1 MSYSL
6 LSVSGERFR
15 AKFEK
20 LSGHTRFHVTC
31 IFLVGIPLKRLK
43 SVWEKISRTLK
54 NFRVFNPMATHTD
67 KGDSLFAVKCFK
79 FS

>member
-31 IFLVGIPLKRLK
+31 MFLVGIPLKR
-43 SVWEKISRTLK
+43 
-54 NFRVFNPMATHTD
+54 
-67 KGDSLFAVKCFK
+67 
-79 FS
+79 